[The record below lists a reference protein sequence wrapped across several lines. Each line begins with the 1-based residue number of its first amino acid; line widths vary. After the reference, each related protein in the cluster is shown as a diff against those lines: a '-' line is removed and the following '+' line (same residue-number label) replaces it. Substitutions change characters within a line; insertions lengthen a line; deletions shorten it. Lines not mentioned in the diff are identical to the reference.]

1 MLSRKTTYFILT
13 IAAAGIVLSGCGRK
27 GDLERPG
34 ASTDMNRKTPA
45 GEKEKKAPVPERP
58 FLLDPLL

>member
-1 MLSRKTTYFILT
+1 MLSRKTTYFLLA

-27 GDLERPG
+27 GDLDRPG
-34 ASTDMNRKTPA
+34 ATTINRKAAPGTT
-45 GEKEKKAPVPERP
+45 EKKPEAPERP